1 MSGSGSAVRRPKLGE
16 APSVI
21 FRRLRLE
28 MLAAERETL
37 VGLRNTGRISDEVL
51 SSTLHELDL
60 EEAMLNR

>member
-1 MSGSGSAVRRPKLGE
+1 
-16 APSVI
+16 
-21 FRRLRLE
+21 
-28 MLAAERETL
+28 